1 VIFPYLNGE
10 LLNSQP
16 ERKGTK
22 YIIDFRQRSET
33 QAKNFKEPWSWVEKY
48 VKPERM
54 KKDPTKYPKMVNQ
67 WWTHWNDR
75 PELYSVL
82 DTKENAVAISIV
94 SSYMIPAY
102 VESNSVFSSALAVWP
117 NSDFAFFAILS
128 SWQHRSWGQ
137 WWGSSM
143 RGDFRYSLSDCFET
157 FPLPEGTLELD
168 KFGRE
173 IDELQRS
180 IALDRSIGLTK
191 IYGLINK
198 GISSDADILKL
209 KNLHESLDRAVVR
222 AYGFDIEL
230 GPYELSNFRNVQQW
244 GPPASQRIEI
254 LQLLL
259 AENVRQQAEGVIE
272 WPN

>member
-10 LLNSQP
+10 LLNSEP
-16 ERKGTK
+16 NRIGTK
-22 YIIDFRQRSET
+22 YIIDFRQRSDN
-33 QAKNFKEPWSWVEKY
+33 QAKNFKEPWFWVEKY
-48 VKPERM
+48 VKPERL
-54 KKDPTKYPKMVNQ
+54 KKDVAKYPKMVNQ

-75 PELYSVL
+75 PELYSIL
-82 DTKENAVAISIV
+82 DSKESAVAISLV

-117 NSDFAFFAILS
+117 NSDLAFFAILS
-128 SWQHRSWGQ
+128 SWMHRSWGE
-137 WWGSSM
+137 WWGSGM
-143 RGDFRYSLSDCFET
+143 QERYRYSLSDCYET
-157 FPLPEGTLELD
+157 FPLPERTSELE

-198 GISSDADILKL
+198 GNSSDADILKL
-209 KNLHESLDRAVVR
+209 KNLHEGLDRAAVS
-222 AYGFDIEL
+222 AYGFNIEL
-230 GPYELSNFRNVQQW
+230 GPYELSNFCNVQQW

-272 WPN
+272 WPS